1 MFFFDIIIMIGA
13 CYWDGEAPFCEGK
26 CPEGYDECGRDDCG
40 DGEDD
45 DDDDVDD
52 DDGGDDGDD
61 GDDHD

>member
-40 DGEDD
+40 DGE
-45 DDDDVDD
+45 VVVKMMLMMMMVVMMVMIMIRC
-52 DDGGDDGDD
+52 
-61 GDDHD
+61 